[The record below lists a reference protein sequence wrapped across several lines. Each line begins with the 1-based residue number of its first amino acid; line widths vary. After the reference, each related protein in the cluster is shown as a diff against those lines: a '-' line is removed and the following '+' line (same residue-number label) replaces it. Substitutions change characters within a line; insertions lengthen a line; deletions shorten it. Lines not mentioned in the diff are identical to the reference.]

1 MPKDPTSD
9 QPDRRIYRGLTLTRG
24 SLPTPEDQQQHL
36 SRMPPPPPWRTFG
49 LSVDEWREKAK
60 SDQSVEKAQ
69 SQNTQDIV
77 RKINPKALGFVPT
90 KQAVELVNA
99 ALCLRRPLLI
109 EG

>member
-9 QPDRRIYRGLTLTRG
+9 QQDLRIYRGLTLTRG
-24 SLPTPEDQQQHL
+24 SLPSSKEQQQHL

-49 LSVDEWREKAK
+49 LSVEQWREKA
-60 SDQSVEKAQ
+60 E
-69 SQNTQDIV
+69 SQNTQDIQ
-77 RKINPKALGFVPT
+77 RKINPRALGFVPT

-109 EG
+109 EGNPGTGKT